1 MSIIFFNIF
10 TDHSSYTRCMNDLR
24 KIKRQNLLI
33 YTTGYIAVT
42 VLGTLL
48 HFVYGWSSSNMLVGL
63 FAAVNESTWEH
74 MKLAFYPML
83 IFSVIFMVIYYKQPS
98 RRGTLPVGCTAA
110 NLAESTL
117 LATWLIPV
125 MFYTYSGILGF
136 NVAFID
142 IAIFFISVLFA
153 FIHLWKLQNNDD
165 CGCYGFLII
174 VVVQLIIF
182 FVFTSKPPA
191 LGLFI
196 PPLG

>member
-1 MSIIFFNIF
+1 MKRR
-10 TDHSSYTRCMNDLR
+10 DR
-24 KIKRQNLLI
+24 KWRTWETAGLFVVILLGN
-33 YTTGYIAVT
+33 T
-42 VLGTLL
+42 L
-48 HFVYGWSSSNMLVGL
+48 HFVYDWTGQARWAAYVS
-63 FAAVNESTWEH
+63 AVNESTWEH

>member
-1 MSIIFFNIF
+1 
-10 TDHSSYTRCMNDLR
+10 MNDLR
-24 KIKRQNLLI
+24 KIKKQNLLI
-33 YTTGYIAVT
+33 YITGYIAVT

-48 HFVYGWSSSNMLVGL
+48 HFVYECSSSNMLVGL

-98 RRGTLPVGCTAA
+98 HRGTLPVGCTAA

-125 MFYTYSGILGF
+125 MFYTYSGIFGF

-142 IAIFFISVLFA
+142 IAIFFISVLFG
-153 FIHLWKLQNNDD
+153 FIHLWKLQSKGD

-174 VVVQLIIF
+174 VAAQLIAF
-182 FVFTSKPPA
+182 FVFTSDPPA

-196 PPLG
+196 PPLQ

>member
-1 MSIIFFNIF
+1 MEFLISFLVISI
-10 TDHSSYTRCMNDLR
+10 
-24 KIKRQNLLI
+24 
-33 YTTGYIAVT
+33 V
-42 VLGTLL
+42 GTLL
-48 HFVYGWSSSNMLVGL
+48 HFAYEWSGCNRLLGL
-63 FAAVNESTWEH
+63 FFPVSESTWEH

>member
-1 MSIIFFNIF
+1 
-10 TDHSSYTRCMNDLR
+10 
-24 KIKRQNLLI
+24 
-33 YTTGYIAVT
+33 
-42 VLGTLL
+42 
-48 HFVYGWSSSNMLVGL
+48 
-63 FAAVNESTWEH
+63 
-74 MKLAFYPML
+74 ML

-98 RRGTLPVGCTAA
+98 HSGTLPVGCTAA

>member
-1 MSIIFFNIF
+1 MGAYEAGLLSDAHIFRNIHGDLLQ
-10 TDHSSYTRCMNDLR
+10 TALHS
-24 KIKRQNLLI
+24 
-33 YTTGYIAVT
+33 
-42 VLGTLL
+42 
-48 HFVYGWSSSNMLVGL
+48 
-63 FAAVNESTWEH
+63 
-74 MKLAFYPML
+74 
-83 IFSVIFMVIYYKQPS
+83 
-98 RRGTLPVGCTAA
+98 GTLPVGCTAA

>member
-1 MSIIFFNIF
+1 MGAYEAGLLSDAHIFRNIHGDLLQ
-10 TDHSSYTRCMNDLR
+10 TALPQGDSSCRMY
-24 KIKRQNLLI
+24 
-33 YTTGYIAVT
+33 
-42 VLGTLL
+42 
-48 HFVYGWSSSNMLVGL
+48 SSKSG
-63 FAAVNESTWEH
+63 
-74 MKLAFYPML
+74 
-83 IFSVIFMVIYYKQPS
+83 
-98 RRGTLPVGCTAA
+98 
-110 NLAESTL
+110 ESTL

>member
-1 MSIIFFNIF
+1 MKRR
-10 TDHSSYTRCMNDLR
+10 DR
-24 KIKRQNLLI
+24 KWRTWETAGLFVVILLGN
-33 YTTGYIAVT
+33 T
-42 VLGTLL
+42 L
-48 HFVYGWSSSNMLVGL
+48 HFVYDWTGQARWAAYVS
-63 FAAVNESTWEH
+63 AVNESTWEH

-98 RRGTLPVGCTAA
+98 HRGTLPVGCTAA